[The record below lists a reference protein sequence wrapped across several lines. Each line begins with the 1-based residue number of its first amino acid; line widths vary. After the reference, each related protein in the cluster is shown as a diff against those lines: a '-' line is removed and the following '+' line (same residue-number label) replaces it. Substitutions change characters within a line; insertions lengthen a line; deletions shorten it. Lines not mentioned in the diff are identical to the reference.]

1 MHRLH
6 GLRYWA
12 QLLSDIF
19 VPGQG
24 VAAGVNGYQPEI
36 QFDILKGIAKH
47 DGLDQAVRAACIIE
61 IQYAVPCLPFL
72 LY

>member
-6 GLRYWA
+6 VLRHRA
-12 QLLSDIF
+12 QLLADIS

-24 VAAGVNGYQPEI
+24 VAAGVHGYQPEI
-36 QFDILKGIAKH
+36 QFDILQGIAKH
-47 DGLDQAVRAACIIE
+47 NGLDQAVRAACIIE